1 MNARRPISS
10 GVIAS
15 IPKVKKKTTTVWI
28 ARFWL
33 NLRYCI
39 LKQLFCQI
47 LLHKLTVIDHR
58 LLNSE
63 RKHFRLGPVNCNHYP
78 FAG

>member
-39 LKQLFCQI
+39 LKQLADLGWSVSLAHYISRLI
-47 LLHKLTVIDHR
+47 LFW
-58 LLNSE
+58 LLNC
-63 RKHFRLGPVNCNHYP
+63 RNLAVQ
-78 FAG
+78 